1 MSQKQFLQEDQVEQS
16 LALGAHLVEYL
27 SARLVCVSQQ
37 FVHGSSYLASE
48 LASRADDQHKRLST
62 NAIRE
67 RVVADGVGT
76 RGSELTSL
84 AHELGQ
90 DGD

>member
-1 MSQKQFLQEDQVEQS
+1 MSHKQCTLSDYLIED
-16 LALGAHLVEYL
+16 LHAK
-27 SARLVCVSQQ
+27 LVCVAQQ

-62 NAIRE
+62 NAVRE

-76 RGSELTSL
+76 RRSELTSL
-84 AHELGQ
+84 AHELRQ
-90 DGD
+90 DGDQEGSRLAGT